1 MEFLD
6 LDATFGMTSVPYS
19 AATWWTVDYAK
30 DYQVTD
36 LTPDNLKAFW
46 DRLSKQD
53 ESITLNYLISK
64 LGFNYNNKQ
73 QRQ

>member
-1 MEFLD
+1 MVPQNLRMEFLD

-36 LTPDNLKAFW
+36 LTPD
-46 DRLSKQD
+46 
-53 ESITLNYLISK
+53 YL
-64 LGFNYNNKQ
+64 
-73 QRQ
+73 